1 MYLLQVIWK
10 TLYSHSSRDHGTLGY
25 FQSLLNRYSVK
36 NPKKEVDASIDFLLT
51 VVKGHFLACACKILG
66 ITSLNSRVALP
77 PQIYKATIDQQWAY
91 ITSIAKQVV
100 YQCTL
105 IGETF
110 VNGKVI
116 DSGDH
121 VYNYAR
127 VLCHYGALVMEF
139 RDGWGEGDGERSYRC
154 WRLLLPHFIV
164 AGRTKYSLEALR
176 LQIQVKSVLSPQ
188 LAHHIM
194 WDRFVNTHGRAGR
207 NIPCDLYNEHV
218 NKLLKHIIVTMG
230 ANLTEKALHRAAQSV
245 TTLESICKRFDQQ
258 SGVPVGTHAHST
270 RSDKQDITKVMNTVL
285 TRELLEI
292 IPGRA
297 HTSFKRMRLNPL
309 WNWDISKTR
318 EWIEKKKK
326 QFLMFRGAMR
336 PEDSEE
342 SSFSDNDSECEED

>member
-1 MYLLQVIWK
+1 MYR
-10 TLYSHSSRDHGTLGY
+10 HSSRDHGTLGY
-25 FQSLLNRYSVK
+25 FQSLLNRYNVK
-36 NPKKEVDASIDFLLT
+36 DPKKEVDACIDFLLT

-77 PQIYKATIDQQWAY
+77 PHIYKATIDQQRAY

-100 YQCTL
+100 HQCTL
-105 IGETF
+105 VNESF
-110 VNGKVI
+110 VNGKVC

-121 VYNYAR
+121 IYNYAR
-127 VLCHYGALVMEF
+127 VLCHFGTMVMEF
-139 RDGWGEGDGERSYRC
+139 RGGWGNGDSDRMFTC

-188 LAHHIM
+188 LAHHVK
-194 WDRFVNTHGRAGR
+194 WDRFVNTHGGAGR

-230 ANLTEKALHRAAQSV
+230 ANFTEKALHRAAQSV
-245 TTLESICKRFDQQ
+245 TTLESICERFDQQ

-270 RSDKQDITKVMNTVL
+270 RCDKQDISKVINTVL

-292 IPGRA
+292 HPGRA
-297 HTSFKRMRLNPL
+297 HTAFKTMRLNPL

-326 QFLMFRGAMR
+326 QFIMFRGAMR
-336 PEDSEE
+336 REDSEE
-342 SSFSDNDSECEED
+342 SCSEADSDYEDD